1 MTVQITKTAKYIGGG
16 IQNMTDA
23 MIEDY
28 NDFISTER
36 MQDTFA
42 NGFEIRKGKKYIK
55 VINQNA
61 VKCFIVNTTE
71 DKVFQYGDIL
81 KPAGWNAP
89 ARNKARG
96 NVLDGN
102 YQIQWTGPLYLS

>member
-1 MTVQITKTAKYIGGG
+1 MTVQVTKKTDDIGGG
-16 IQNMTDA
+16 IQNMIDA

-28 NDFISTER
+28 NIWSRNDNMKNR
-36 MQDTFA
+36 FA
-42 NGFEIRKGKKYIK
+42 SNFTVNKGKKYFK
-55 VINQNA
+55 VINDNA

-89 ARNKARG
+89 ARNRARG

>member
-1 MTVQITKTAKYIGGG
+1 MTVQVTKKTDDIGGG
-16 IQNMTDA
+16 VQNMIDA

-28 NDFISTER
+28 NIWSRNDNMKNR
-36 MQDTFA
+36 FA
-42 NGFEIRKGKKYIK
+42 SNFTVNKGKKYIK
-55 VINQNA
+55 VINDNA

>member
-1 MTVQITKTAKYIGGG
+1 MTVQITKDANNMTDG
-16 IQNMTDA
+16 INNMTDA

-36 MQDTFA
+36 MQDKFA

-55 VINQNA
+55 VINDNT

-71 DKVFQYGDIL
+71 DKVFEYGDIL

-89 ARNKARG
+89 ARNYKRG

-102 YQIQWTGPLYLS
+102 YLMNWTGPIYMS

>member
-16 IQNMTDA
+16 IENMIDG

-36 MQDTFA
+36 MQDRFA

-55 VINQNA
+55 VINDNA

-71 DKVFQYGDIL
+71 DKVFEYGDIL

-89 ARNKARG
+89 ARNKPRG
-96 NVLDGN
+96 NVLEGN
-102 YQIQWTGPLYLS
+102 YPMQWTGPLYLS

>member
-28 NDFISTER
+28 NTFTANEQ
-36 MQDTFA
+36 MQDEFA
-42 NGFEIRKGKKYIK
+42 NGFDIRKGQKYVK
-55 VINQNA
+55 VINRNA
-61 VKCFIVNTTE
+61 VVAFIVNTTE
-71 DKVFQYGDIL
+71 DKLFELGDIL

-89 ARNKARG
+89 ARNKPRG

-102 YQIQWTGPLYLS
+102 YLMQWTGPMYLS

>member
-1 MTVQITKTAKYIGGG
+1 MTVQITKNANNMTDG
-16 IQNMTDA
+16 INNMTDA

-36 MQDTFA
+36 MQDKFA
-42 NGFEIRKGKKYIK
+42 NSFEIRKGKKYIK
-55 VINQNA
+55 VINDNA

-71 DKVFQYGDIL
+71 DKVFEYGDIL

-89 ARNKARG
+89 ARNYKRG
-96 NVLDGN
+96 NVLEGN
-102 YQIQWTGPLYLS
+102 YLMNWTGPVYMS